1 MGHIA
6 NILYGRTAG
15 GPRQDRMAWRTG
27 GGATYFKYINLKI
40 CKSIFSHHP
49 TKSIFSPHTHTTRIR
64 HPSPF
69 RSYQRSRQ
77 FKSLDNKKPLGA
89 KTSALIDARAA
100 WERVTRLKWPIW
112 RKQPSQ
118 LIWGGTFPNILFW
131 YTQTTKRK
139 KSLITCKLKSS
150 K

>member
-1 MGHIA
+1 MGTGLERPGPPLPLRMSPLWGISLIFRTEGPLAAHGKTGWRGGQGA
-6 NILYGRTAG
+6 ALRILNY
-15 GPRQDRMAWRTG
+15 
-27 GGATYFKYINLKI
+27 NLKKI
-40 CKSIFSHHP
+40 VNLFFHTIRPNLFFH
-49 TKSIFSPHTHTTRIR
+49 HTHTTRIR

-69 RSYQRSRQ
+69 RSCQQRSRQ

-118 LIWGGTFPNILFW
+118 L
-131 YTQTTKRK
+131 R
-139 KSLITCKLKSS
+139 
-150 K
+150 